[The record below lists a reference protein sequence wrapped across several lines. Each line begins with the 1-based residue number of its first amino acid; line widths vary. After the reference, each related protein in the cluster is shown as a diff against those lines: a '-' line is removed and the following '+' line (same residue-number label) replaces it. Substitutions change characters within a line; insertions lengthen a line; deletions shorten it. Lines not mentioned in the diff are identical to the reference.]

1 MSEAFGADSPQS
13 ANPIQGQSEI
23 ITRRKP
29 MGAIDADAHVIETVQ
44 TWSYLE
50 EDERRFTPQL
60 MTQTF
65 GEELLSNEG
74 IVVRDFW
81 VIESRAFG
89 KDRNVGTNTPQE
101 SREML
106 SVGARLAHM
115 DELGIETQ
123 VLYPT
128 LFLRPVVQEA
138 ERERALCKSYNRWMA
153 ELWRQGNGRLRWVA
167 KPPLRLLEK
176 TPAAVRDELAS
187 AKNNGACGV
196 FMRGLECERALGA
209 PYFYPLWEMAGDLDL
224 PICIHSA
231 NGSFLHHDFFAG
243 DTTFTKFKLAV
254 VGACHTL
261 LEKEIPRKF
270 PKVRW
275 GFVEVGAQWVP
286 YILNDLADRFRRKGR
301 SFPTDALAANNMW
314 VACEVTDDLP
324 YVLSHA
330 SEDCLMIGT
339 DYGHH
344 DPSSELNAIRLLRND
359 KRIAPAA
366 VSKILESNPRNFYGL
381 N

>member
-1 MSEAFGADSPQS
+1 
-13 ANPIQGQSEI
+13 
-23 ITRRKP
+23 

-65 GEELLSNEG
+65 GADLLSNEG
-74 IVVRDFW
+74 TAVRDFW
-81 VIESRAFG
+81 VIEGRAHG

-106 SVGARLAHM
+106 SVEARLAHM

-138 ERERALCKSYNRWMA
+138 ERERALCKSYNHWMGD
-153 ELWRQGNGRLRWVA
+153 LWRQGKGRLRWVA
-167 KPPLRLLEK
+167 KPPLQFLEK
-176 TPAAVRDELAS
+176 APAVVREELEW
-187 AKNNGACGV
+187 AKNNGACGI
-196 FMRGLECERALGA
+196 FMRGLECEQALGA
-209 PYFYPLWEMAGDLDL
+209 PYFHRLWQISGDLDL
-224 PICIHSA
+224 PVCIHSA
-231 NGSFLHHDFFAG
+231 NGSFLHHDFFNE

-261 LEKEIPRKF
+261 LEKEIPKKF
-270 PKVRW
+270 PNVRW

-301 SFPTDALAANNMW
+301 SLPANALAANNMW
-314 VACEVTDDLP
+314 VACENTDDLP
-324 YVLSHA
+324 YILNHA
-330 SEDCLMIGT
+330 GEDSLMIGT

-344 DPSSELNAIRLLRND
+344 DPSTELNAIHLLRND

-366 VSKILESNPRNFYGL
+366 INKILETNPRNFYGL
-381 N
+381 D

>member
-1 MSEAFGADSPQS
+1 
-13 ANPIQGQSEI
+13 
-23 ITRRKP
+23 

-50 EDERRFTPQL
+50 ADERRFTPQL

-65 GEELLSNEG
+65 GPELLSNERSA
-74 IVVRDFW
+74 VRDFW
-81 VIESRAFG
+81 VIEGRAFG

-106 SVGARLAHM
+106 SVEARLAHM

-138 ERERALCKSYNRWMA
+138 ERERALCKSYNRWMGD
-153 ELWRQGNGRLRWVA
+153 LWRQGKSRLRWVA
-167 KPPLRLLEK
+167 KPPLRFLEQA
-176 TPAAVRDELAS
+176 PAVVREELEW
-187 AKNNGACGV
+187 AKNNGACGI

-209 PYFYPLWEMAGDLDL
+209 PYFYRLWEMSGDLDL
-224 PICIHSA
+224 PVCIHSA
-231 NGSFLHHDFFAG
+231 NGSFLHHDFFAE

-254 VGACHTL
+254 VGAFHTL

-275 GFVEVGAQWVP
+275 GFIEVSAQWVP
-286 YILNDLADRFRRKGR
+286 YVLNDLADRYRRQGR
-301 SFPTDALAANNMW
+301 AFPIDALAANNMW
-314 VACEVTDDLP
+314 VACENTDDLP

-330 SEDCLMIGT
+330 GEDCLMIGT

-366 VSKILESNPRNFYGL
+366 VEKILETNPRNFYGL

>member
-1 MSEAFGADSPQS
+1 
-13 ANPIQGQSEI
+13 
-23 ITRRKP
+23 

-60 MTQTF
+60 MTQNF
-65 GEELLSNEG
+65 GAELLSNEG
-74 IVVRDFW
+74 IAVRDFW
-81 VIESRAFG
+81 VIEGRAHG
-89 KDRNVGTNTPQE
+89 KDRNVGTNTSQE

-106 SVGARLAHM
+106 SVEARLAHM

-128 LFLRPVVQEA
+128 LFLRPIVQEA
-138 ERERALCKSYNRWMA
+138 ERERALCKSYNRWMGN
-153 ELWRQGNGRLRWVA
+153 LWRQGKGRLRWVA
-167 KPPLRLLEK
+167 KPPLRRLEK
-176 TPAAVRDELAS
+176 APAVVRDELDR
-187 AKNNGACGV
+187 AKNNGACGI
-196 FMRGLECERALGA
+196 FMRGLECERALGD
-209 PYFYPLWEMAGDLDL
+209 PYFYPLWQMSADLEL
-224 PICIHSA
+224 PVCVHSA
-231 NGSFLHHDFFAG
+231 NGSFLHHDFFAE

-261 LEKEIPRKF
+261 LEKEIPKKF

-275 GFVEVGAQWVP
+275 GFVEVSAQWVP
-286 YILNDLADRFRRKGR
+286 YVLNDLADRYRRKGR

-314 VACEVTDDLP
+314 VACENTDDLP

-330 SEDCLMIGT
+330 GEDCLMIGT

-344 DPSSELNAIRLLRND
+344 DPSSELNAIHLLRND
-359 KRIAPAA
+359 KRITAA
-366 VSKILESNPRNFYGL
+366 VVKKILEINPRNFYGL
-381 N
+381 G